1 MTRGAQLLIHDV
13 QIDRDRRVDV
23 TLRDGR
29 IASIQPR
36 TDRHPGQDGVDGRG
50 GWLIPGL
57 HDHHIH
63 LAAAAAA
70 LTSVICGPPEVSSA
84 TDLRLALRRAAVGVP
99 PGAWIRG
106 VAYHESVAGKLDR
119 FAIDRWES
127 QHPVRIQDRS
137 GALWMLNSAA
147 VRLLQ
152 LAADR
157 DPGVERTADRV
168 PTGRLWRADHLLQG
182 RAPDVPDTTAIARRL
197 LSLGVTGVTDAT
209 PDIDDTGLALL
220 ERAARAG
227 LQVCSLG
234 LPGAQPRSPVAAGPR
249 KIIIDDP
256 LQLTITDLVDDIS
269 RTHRMHR
276 GVAIH
281 CVSLDSLLLALTA
294 LEEAGVD
301 PADRLEH
308 VAWAGPAELRRLRD
322 LGVRVVTQPSFIADR
337 GDSYLQM
344 VSVGP
349 EHDGWLYRYGSLLSR
364 GIPVASSSDAP
375 YGEIDPWRV
384 LRCARDRRAASGR
397 TIGAR
402 ERVEVPVTL
411 SGYLS
416 SALAPGGPARRIAE
430 GEDAHLCLLHV
441 PREEVIRSPDSALVR
456 LTVARGQVVAGAV

>member
-1 MTRGAQLLIHDV
+1 MPRRAQLLIHDAQV
-13 QIDRDRRVDV
+13 GLDGRVDV

-29 IASIQPR
+29 VASIQPK
-36 TDRHPGQDGVDGRG
+36 TDRHPGQDGIDGRG

-63 LAAAAAA
+63 LAATAAA
-70 LTSVICGPPEVSSA
+70 LTSVICGPPEVSSVR
-84 TDLRLALRRAAVGVP
+84 DLRLALRRAAAAVP

-106 VAYHESVAGKLDR
+106 IAYHESVAGELDR

-127 QHPVRIQDRS
+127 QHPVRIQHRS

-147 VRLLQ
+147 VQLLQ
-152 LAADR
+152 LAPDR
-157 DPGVERTADRV
+157 DPGVERTAVGV

-197 LSLGVTGVTDAT
+197 LGLGVTGVTDAT

-234 LPGAQPRSPVAAGPR
+234 LSRPQPRSPVAVGPR

-256 LQLTITDLVDDIS
+256 LQLNVTDLVREIS

-281 CVSLDSLLLALTA
+281 CVSVDSLLLALTA
-294 LEEAGVD
+294 LEEVGVD
-301 PADRLEH
+301 RADRLEH
-308 VAWAGPAELRRLRD
+308 VAWAGPAELRRMRD

-344 VSVGP
+344 ASVGP
-349 EHDGWLYRYGSLLSR
+349 EHDGWLYRYRSLLSR
-364 GIPVASSSDAP
+364 GIPVAPSSDAP

-384 LRCARDRRAASGR
+384 LRCARDRQASSGR
-397 TIGAR
+397 TIGAQ
-402 ERVEVPVTL
+402 EQVEVPVTL
-411 SGYLS
+411 AGYLS
-416 SALAPGGPARRIAE
+416 SALAPGGPVRRIAQ
-430 GEDAHLCLLHV
+430 GENAHMCLLHV
-441 PREEVIRSPDSALVR
+441 PREEAIRSPDSGLVR
-456 LTVARGQVVAGAV
+456 LTVVRGQVVAGA